1 MVISIG
7 LRGVTMQVQRFARA
21 DWKW

>member
-7 LRGVTMQVQRFARA
+7 LRRRIGGYWRCCE
-21 DWKW
+21 